1 MPVNSQFPT
10 IGNSTF
16 VPNSNPISVIQNG
29 GLLAARVIDISLVT
43 STNGASIFQ
52 TTGEFA
58 NIGAIKFELLGNS
71 TSKENFPQGP
81 IAYPL
86 DTNVRKV
93 PLINEIVFIMSG
105 PSRNIALEGNSD
117 AIDFYYTNAISVWG
131 RSHLN
136 MLPSNSSTSK
146 NTDTIPKEDVE
157 RGIENNK
164 DSQVVEPKP
173 GNTFEEK
180 ANIRNLFPNEG
191 DVIIEGR
198 FGNSIRFGSTAKQSE
213 ENKNVESPWS
223 TEGKEG
229 NPITIIRNGQSQ
241 VDLPNFNNW
250 FPIYEDIQNDDS
262 SIYMT
267 SGQTI
272 PVVLASNNFA
282 SFGIDAVPIANTTKL
297 LQNVPVLDPS
307 ASLVELDD
315 TENTYDVINQ
325 EPDLSTEAE
334 NDKKVIEKLKLQLES
349 INQVNQTEESSQ
361 TRSNVVKEELKER
374 DEFDVDEIF
383 EETETRTEN
392 RTETRTGNRT
402 ETRTGNRTGNRGRSG
417 GGGSAGVPGGEG
429 DFTYPRNRNPLD
441 NIDRQ

>member
-10 IGNSTF
+10 IGNSAF
-16 VPNSNPISVIQNG
+16 IPNSNPISVIQNG

-52 TTGEFA
+52 TTGEYA

-146 NTDTIPKEDVE
+146 NTDTVPKEDVE

-241 VDLPNFNNW
+241 VDLPFSNW

-267 SGQTI
+267 SGQLI
-272 PVVLASNNFA
+272 PVTLASTNFA
-282 SFGIDAVPIANTTKL
+282 SFGVDAIPISNTTKL
-297 LQNVPVLDPS
+297 LQDVPVLDPNS
-307 ASLVELDD
+307 SLIELDD
-315 TENTYDVINQ
+315 KDNTYDTINQ
-325 EPDLSTEAE
+325 EPDTSNEEELNQKIRERVQKQIESIK
-334 NDKKVIEKLKLQLES
+334 DLEKL
-349 INQVNQTEESSQ
+349 EESSQ
-361 TRSNVVKEELKER
+361 TRSNIVRQEQQIN
-374 DEFDVDEIF
+374 DEFTVIKNGEEI
-383 EETETRTEN
+383 
-392 RTETRTGNRT
+392 
-402 ETRTGNRTGNRGRSG
+402 
-417 GGGSAGVPGGEG
+417 
-429 DFTYPRNRNPLD
+429 D
-441 NIDRQ
+441 I

>member
-10 IGNSTF
+10 IGNSAF

-52 TTGEFA
+52 TTGEYA

-146 NTDTIPKEDVE
+146 NTNTVSKEDVE

-191 DVIIEGR
+191 
-198 FGNSIRFGSTAKQSE
+198 T
-213 ENKNVESPWS
+213 
-223 TEGKEG
+223 
-229 NPITIIRNGQSQ
+229 
-241 VDLPNFNNW
+241 L
-250 FPIYEDIQNDDS
+250 
-262 SIYMT
+262 
-267 SGQTI
+267 
-272 PVVLASNNFA
+272 
-282 SFGIDAVPIANTTKL
+282 
-297 LQNVPVLDPS
+297 
-307 ASLVELDD
+307 
-315 TENTYDVINQ
+315 
-325 EPDLSTEAE
+325 
-334 NDKKVIEKLKLQLES
+334 
-349 INQVNQTEESSQ
+349 
-361 TRSNVVKEELKER
+361 
-374 DEFDVDEIF
+374 
-383 EETETRTEN
+383 
-392 RTETRTGNRT
+392 
-402 ETRTGNRTGNRGRSG
+402 
-417 GGGSAGVPGGEG
+417 
-429 DFTYPRNRNPLD
+429 
-441 NIDRQ
+441 

>member
-10 IGNSTF
+10 IGNSAF

-146 NTDTIPKEDVE
+146 NTDTVPKEDVE

-223 TEGKEG
+223 TEGREG

-241 VDLPNFNNW
+241 VDLPFSNW

-267 SGQTI
+267 SGQLI
-272 PVVLASNNFA
+272 PVTLASTNFA
-282 SFGIDAVPIANTTKL
+282 SFGVDAIPISNTTKL
-297 LQNVPVLDPS
+297 LQDVPVLDPNS
-307 ASLVELDD
+307 SLIELDD
-315 TENTYDVINQ
+315 KDNTYDTINQ
-325 EPDLSTEAE
+325 EPDTSNEEELNQKIRERVQKQIESIKEL
-334 NDKKVIEKLKLQLES
+334 EKL
-349 INQVNQTEESSQ
+349 EESSQ
-361 TRSNVVKEELKER
+361 TRSNIVRQEQQIN
-374 DEFDVDEIF
+374 DEFTVIKNGEEVDI
-383 EETETRTEN
+383 
-392 RTETRTGNRT
+392 
-402 ETRTGNRTGNRGRSG
+402 
-417 GGGSAGVPGGEG
+417 
-429 DFTYPRNRNPLD
+429 
-441 NIDRQ
+441 

>member
-10 IGNSTF
+10 IGNSAF

-52 TTGEFA
+52 TTGEYA

-71 TSKENFPQGP
+71 STKENFPQGP
-81 IAYPL
+81 VAYPL
-86 DTNVRKV
+86 DNNVRKV

-173 GNTFEEK
+173 GNTFKEK
-180 ANIRNLFPNEG
+180 SNIRNLFPNEG

-223 TEGKEG
+223 TEGREG

-241 VDLPNFNNW
+241 VDLPFSNW

-267 SGQTI
+267 SGQLI
-272 PVVLASNNFA
+272 PVTLASTNFA
-282 SFGIDAVPIANTTKL
+282 SFGVDAIPIANTTKL
-297 LQNVPVLDPS
+297 LQDVPVLDPNS
-307 ASLVELDD
+307 SLIELDD
-315 TENTYDVINQ
+315 KDNTYDTINQ
-325 EPDLSTEAE
+325 EPDTSNEEELEQKIRERVQKQIESIKEL
-334 NDKKVIEKLKLQLES
+334 EKL
-349 INQVNQTEESSQ
+349 EESSQ
-361 TRSNVVKEELKER
+361 TRSNIVRQEQQIN
-374 DEFDVDEIF
+374 DEFTVIKNGEEI
-383 EETETRTEN
+383 
-392 RTETRTGNRT
+392 
-402 ETRTGNRTGNRGRSG
+402 
-417 GGGSAGVPGGEG
+417 
-429 DFTYPRNRNPLD
+429 D
-441 NIDRQ
+441 I

>member
-1 MPVNSQFPT
+1 MPVNNQFPT
-10 IGNSTF
+10 IGNSAF

-29 GLLAARVIDISLVT
+29 GLLAARVIDISLTT

-52 TTGEFA
+52 TSGEWA

-86 DTNVRKV
+86 DNNIRKV
-93 PLINEIVFIMSG
+93 PLINEIVFITSG
-105 PSRNIALEGNSD
+105 PSRNIALEENSD
-117 AIDFYYTNAISVWG
+117 AIDFYYMNAISVWG

-146 NTDTIPKEDVE
+146 NTDTVPKEDVE
-157 RGIENNK
+157 KGIENSG

-198 FGNSIRFGSTAKQSE
+198 FGNSIRFGSTAKQSK

-223 TEGKEG
+223 TEGQEG

-241 VDLPNFNNW
+241 VDLPLNNW

-272 PVVLASNNFA
+272 PVVLASTNFA
-282 SFGIDAVPIANTTKL
+282 SFGVDAIPVANTTKL
-297 LQNVPVLDPS
+297 FQEVPVLDPS
-307 ASLVELDD
+307 SSLVELDNTGSTFD
-315 TENTYDVINQ
+315 TINQ
-325 EPDLSTEAE
+325 EPDLSTEIE
-334 NDKKVIEKLKLQLES
+334 NIRETIRKFQEQINKIKELEKL
-349 INQVNQTEESSQ
+349 EEVSQ
-361 TRSNVVKEELKER
+361 TRSNVVREKQQINDQFTIIKNGEEV
-374 DEFDVDEIF
+374 DV
-383 EETETRTEN
+383 
-392 RTETRTGNRT
+392 
-402 ETRTGNRTGNRGRSG
+402 
-417 GGGSAGVPGGEG
+417 
-429 DFTYPRNRNPLD
+429 
-441 NIDRQ
+441 

>member
-10 IGNSTF
+10 IGNSAF

-52 TTGEFA
+52 TTGEYA

-157 RGIENNK
+157 KGISNNK

-241 VDLPNFNNW
+241 VDLPFSNW

-267 SGQTI
+267 SGQLI
-272 PVVLASNNFA
+272 PVTLASTNFA
-282 SFGIDAVPIANTTKL
+282 SFGVDAIPISNTTKL
-297 LQNVPVLDPS
+297 LQDVPVLDPNS
-307 ASLVELDD
+307 SLIELDD
-315 TENTYDVINQ
+315 KDNTYDTINQ
-325 EPDLSTEAE
+325 EPDTSNEEELNQKIRERVQKQIESIK
-334 NDKKVIEKLKLQLES
+334 DLEKL
-349 INQVNQTEESSQ
+349 EESSQ
-361 TRSNVVKEELKER
+361 TRSNIVRQEQQIN
-374 DEFDVDEIF
+374 DEFTVIKNGEEI
-383 EETETRTEN
+383 
-392 RTETRTGNRT
+392 
-402 ETRTGNRTGNRGRSG
+402 
-417 GGGSAGVPGGEG
+417 
-429 DFTYPRNRNPLD
+429 D
-441 NIDRQ
+441 I

>member
-10 IGNSTF
+10 IGNSAF

-223 TEGKEG
+223 TEGREG

-241 VDLPNFNNW
+241 VDLPFSNW

-267 SGQTI
+267 SGQLI
-272 PVVLASNNFA
+272 PVTLASTNFA
-282 SFGIDAVPIANTTKL
+282 SFGVDAIPIANTTKL
-297 LQNVPVLDPS
+297 LQDVPVLDPNS
-307 ASLVELDD
+307 SLIELDD
-315 TENTYDVINQ
+315 KDNTYDTINQ
-325 EPDLSTEAE
+325 EPDTSNEEELEQKIKERVQKQIESIKEL
-334 NDKKVIEKLKLQLES
+334 EKL
-349 INQVNQTEESSQ
+349 EESSQ
-361 TRSNVVKEELKER
+361 TRSNIVRQEQQIN
-374 DEFDVDEIF
+374 DEFTVIKNGEEI
-383 EETETRTEN
+383 
-392 RTETRTGNRT
+392 
-402 ETRTGNRTGNRGRSG
+402 
-417 GGGSAGVPGGEG
+417 
-429 DFTYPRNRNPLD
+429 D
-441 NIDRQ
+441 I

>member
-10 IGNSTF
+10 IGNSAF

-52 TTGEFA
+52 TTGEYA

-223 TEGKEG
+223 TEGREG

-241 VDLPNFNNW
+241 VDLPFSNW

-267 SGQTI
+267 SGQLI
-272 PVVLASNNFA
+272 PVTLASTNFA
-282 SFGIDAVPIANTTKL
+282 SFGVDAIPISNTTKL
-297 LQNVPVLDPS
+297 LQDVPVLDPNS
-307 ASLVELDD
+307 SLIELDD
-315 TENTYDVINQ
+315 KDNTYDTINQ
-325 EPDLSTEAE
+325 EPDTSNEEELEQKIRERVQKQIESIKEL
-334 NDKKVIEKLKLQLES
+334 EKL
-349 INQVNQTEESSQ
+349 EESSQ
-361 TRSNVVKEELKER
+361 TRSNIVRQEQQIN
-374 DEFDVDEIF
+374 DEFTVIKNGEEVDI
-383 EETETRTEN
+383 
-392 RTETRTGNRT
+392 
-402 ETRTGNRTGNRGRSG
+402 
-417 GGGSAGVPGGEG
+417 
-429 DFTYPRNRNPLD
+429 
-441 NIDRQ
+441 

>member
-10 IGNSTF
+10 IGNSAF

-52 TTGEFA
+52 TTGEYA

-146 NTDTIPKEDVE
+146 NTNTVSKEDVE

-223 TEGKEG
+223 TEGREG

-241 VDLPNFNNW
+241 VDLPFSNW

-267 SGQTI
+267 SGQLI
-272 PVVLASNNFA
+272 PVTLASTNFA
-282 SFGIDAVPIANTTKL
+282 SFGVDAIPISNTTKL
-297 LQNVPVLDPS
+297 LQDVPVLDPNS
-307 ASLVELDD
+307 SLIELDD
-315 TENTYDVINQ
+315 KDNTYDTINQ
-325 EPDLSTEAE
+325 EPDTSNEEELNQKIRERVQKQIESIKEL
-334 NDKKVIEKLKLQLES
+334 EKL
-349 INQVNQTEESSQ
+349 EESSQ
-361 TRSNVVKEELKER
+361 TRSNIVRQEQQIN
-374 DEFDVDEIF
+374 DEFTVIKNGEEI
-383 EETETRTEN
+383 
-392 RTETRTGNRT
+392 
-402 ETRTGNRTGNRGRSG
+402 
-417 GGGSAGVPGGEG
+417 
-429 DFTYPRNRNPLD
+429 D
-441 NIDRQ
+441 I

>member
-10 IGNSTF
+10 IGNSAF

-52 TTGEFA
+52 TTGEYA

-71 TSKENFPQGP
+71 TTKENFPQGP
-81 IAYPL
+81 VAYPL
-86 DTNVRKV
+86 DNNVRKV

-146 NTDTIPKEDVE
+146 NTDTVPKEDVE

-223 TEGKEG
+223 TEGREG

-241 VDLPNFNNW
+241 VDLPFSNW

-267 SGQTI
+267 SGQLI
-272 PVVLASNNFA
+272 PVTLASTNFA
-282 SFGIDAVPIANTTKL
+282 SFGVDAIPIANTTKL
-297 LQNVPVLDPS
+297 LQDVPVLDPNS
-307 ASLVELDD
+307 SLIELDD
-315 TENTYDVINQ
+315 KDNTYDTINQ
-325 EPDLSTEAE
+325 EPDTSNEEELEQKIRERVQKQIESIKEL
-334 NDKKVIEKLKLQLES
+334 EKL
-349 INQVNQTEESSQ
+349 EESSQ
-361 TRSNVVKEELKER
+361 TRSNIVRQEQQIN
-374 DEFDVDEIF
+374 DEFTVIKNGEEI
-383 EETETRTEN
+383 
-392 RTETRTGNRT
+392 
-402 ETRTGNRTGNRGRSG
+402 
-417 GGGSAGVPGGEG
+417 
-429 DFTYPRNRNPLD
+429 D
-441 NIDRQ
+441 I

>member
-1 MPVNSQFPT
+1 
-10 IGNSTF
+10 
-16 VPNSNPISVIQNG
+16 
-29 GLLAARVIDISLVT
+29 
-43 STNGASIFQ
+43 
-52 TTGEFA
+52 
-58 NIGAIKFELLGNS
+58 
-71 TSKENFPQGP
+71 
-81 IAYPL
+81 
-86 DTNVRKV
+86 
-93 PLINEIVFIMSG
+93 
-105 PSRNIALEGNSD
+105 
-117 AIDFYYTNAISVWG
+117 
-131 RSHLN
+131 

-146 NTDTIPKEDVE
+146 NTDTTPKKDVE
-157 RGIENNK
+157 KGITNNK

-198 FGNSIRFGSTAKQSE
+198 FGNSIRFGSTAKQSK

-315 TENTYDVINQ
+315 TGNAYDTINQ

-334 NDKKVIEKLKLQLES
+334 NDKKVIEKMKLQLES

-374 DEFDVDEIF
+374 DEFDVDEIIIKD
-383 EETETRTEN
+383 TETRK
-392 RTETRTGNRT
+392 
-402 ETRTGNRTGNRGRSG
+402 GNRGRSG
-417 GGGSAGVPGGEG
+417 GGGSAGVPDSEV
-429 DFTYPRNRNPLD
+429 TYPSNRDLN
-441 NIDRQ
+441 DRDTI

>member
-10 IGNSTF
+10 IGNSAF
-16 VPNSNPISVIQNG
+16 SSNNKPTSVLANG
-29 GLLAARVIDISLVT
+29 GLLAARVIDISLTT

-52 TTGEFA
+52 TSGEWA

-71 TSKENFPQGP
+71 STKENFPQGP

-86 DTNVRKV
+86 DNNIRKV
-93 PLINEIVFIMSG
+93 PLINEIVFITSG
-105 PSRNIALEGNSD
+105 PSRNIALEENSD

-146 NTDTIPKEDVE
+146 NTDTVPKEDVE
-157 RGIENNK
+157 KGIENSE

-180 ANIRNLFPNEG
+180 SNIRNLFPNEG

-198 FGNSIRFGSTAKQSE
+198 FGNSIRFGSTAKQSK

-223 TEGKEG
+223 TEGQEG

-241 VDLPNFNNW
+241 VDLPLNNW

-315 TENTYDVINQ
+315 VENTYDIINQ
-325 EPDLSTEAE
+325 EPDLSTEAKLNE
-334 NDKKVIEKLKLQLES
+334 KIIEEFNNEIETIKEIKRK
-349 INQVNQTEESSQ
+349 EEESQ
-361 TRSNVVKEELKER
+361 TRSNVVRQEQQINDQFTVIKNGEEV
-374 DEFDVDEIF
+374 DV
-383 EETETRTEN
+383 
-392 RTETRTGNRT
+392 
-402 ETRTGNRTGNRGRSG
+402 
-417 GGGSAGVPGGEG
+417 
-429 DFTYPRNRNPLD
+429 
-441 NIDRQ
+441 

>member
-1 MPVNSQFPT
+1 MPVNNQFPT
-10 IGNSTF
+10 IGNSAF

-29 GLLAARVIDISLVT
+29 GLLAARVIDISLTT

-52 TTGEFA
+52 TSGEWA

-86 DTNVRKV
+86 DNNIRKV
-93 PLINEIVFIMSG
+93 PLINEIVFITSG
-105 PSRNIALEGNSD
+105 PSRNIALEENSD
-117 AIDFYYTNAISVWG
+117 AIDFYYMNAISVWG

-146 NTDTIPKEDVE
+146 NTDTVPKEDVE
-157 RGIENNK
+157 KGIENSE

-198 FGNSIRFGSTAKQSE
+198 FGNSIRFGSTAKQSK

-223 TEGKEG
+223 TEGQEG

-241 VDLPNFNNW
+241 VDLPLNNW

-334 NDKKVIEKLKLQLES
+334 NDKKVIEKFNLELET
-349 INQVNQTEESSQ
+349 IKEIKRKEEESQ
-361 TRSNVVKEELKER
+361 TRSNIVRQEQQINDQFTVIKNGEEV
-374 DEFDVDEIF
+374 DV
-383 EETETRTEN
+383 
-392 RTETRTGNRT
+392 
-402 ETRTGNRTGNRGRSG
+402 
-417 GGGSAGVPGGEG
+417 
-429 DFTYPRNRNPLD
+429 
-441 NIDRQ
+441 

>member
-10 IGNSTF
+10 IGNSAF
-16 VPNSNPISVIQNG
+16 IPNSNPKSVIQNG

-52 TTGEFA
+52 TTGEYA

-81 IAYPL
+81 NAYPL

-157 RGIENNK
+157 KGISNNK

-241 VDLPNFNNW
+241 VDLPFSNW

-267 SGQTI
+267 SGQLI
-272 PVVLASNNFA
+272 PVTLASTNFA
-282 SFGIDAVPIANTTKL
+282 SFGVDAIPIANTTKL
-297 LQNVPVLDPS
+297 LQDVPVLDPNS
-307 ASLVELDD
+307 SLIELDD
-315 TENTYDVINQ
+315 KDNTYDTINQ
-325 EPDLSTEAE
+325 EPDTSNEEELNQKIRERVQKQIESIK
-334 NDKKVIEKLKLQLES
+334 DLEKL
-349 INQVNQTEESSQ
+349 EESSQ
-361 TRSNVVKEELKER
+361 TRSNIVRQEQQIN
-374 DEFDVDEIF
+374 DEFTVIKNGEEI
-383 EETETRTEN
+383 
-392 RTETRTGNRT
+392 
-402 ETRTGNRTGNRGRSG
+402 
-417 GGGSAGVPGGEG
+417 
-429 DFTYPRNRNPLD
+429 D
-441 NIDRQ
+441 I

>member
-10 IGNSTF
+10 IGNSAF

-223 TEGKEG
+223 TEGREG

-241 VDLPNFNNW
+241 VDLPFSNW

-267 SGQTI
+267 SGQLI
-272 PVVLASNNFA
+272 PVTLASTNFA
-282 SFGIDAVPIANTTKL
+282 SFGVDAIPIANTTKL
-297 LQNVPVLDPS
+297 LQDVPVLDPNS
-307 ASLVELDD
+307 SLIELDD
-315 TENTYDVINQ
+315 KDNTYDTINQ
-325 EPDLSTEAE
+325 EPDTSNEEELNQKIRERVQKQIESIKEL
-334 NDKKVIEKLKLQLES
+334 EKL
-349 INQVNQTEESSQ
+349 EESSQ
-361 TRSNVVKEELKER
+361 TRSNIVRQEQQIN
-374 DEFDVDEIF
+374 DEFTVIKNGEEI
-383 EETETRTEN
+383 
-392 RTETRTGNRT
+392 
-402 ETRTGNRTGNRGRSG
+402 
-417 GGGSAGVPGGEG
+417 
-429 DFTYPRNRNPLD
+429 D
-441 NIDRQ
+441 I

>member
-10 IGNSTF
+10 IGNSAF

-52 TTGEFA
+52 TTGEYA

-146 NTDTIPKEDVE
+146 NTDTVPKEDVE

-223 TEGKEG
+223 TEGREG

-241 VDLPNFNNW
+241 VDLPFSNW

-267 SGQTI
+267 SGQLI
-272 PVVLASNNFA
+272 PVTLASTNFA
-282 SFGIDAVPIANTTKL
+282 SFGVDAIPIANTTKL
-297 LQNVPVLDPS
+297 LQDVPVLDPNS
-307 ASLVELDD
+307 SLIELDD
-315 TENTYDVINQ
+315 KDNTYDTINQ
-325 EPDLSTEAE
+325 EPDTSNEEELEQKIRERVQKQIESIKEL
-334 NDKKVIEKLKLQLES
+334 EKL
-349 INQVNQTEESSQ
+349 EESSQ
-361 TRSNVVKEELKER
+361 TRSNIVRQEQQIN
-374 DEFDVDEIF
+374 DEFTVIKNGEEVDI
-383 EETETRTEN
+383 
-392 RTETRTGNRT
+392 
-402 ETRTGNRTGNRGRSG
+402 
-417 GGGSAGVPGGEG
+417 
-429 DFTYPRNRNPLD
+429 
-441 NIDRQ
+441 

>member
-10 IGNSTF
+10 IGNSAF

-146 NTDTIPKEDVE
+146 NTDTVPKEDVE

-223 TEGKEG
+223 TEGREG

-241 VDLPNFNNW
+241 VDLPFSNW

-267 SGQTI
+267 SGQLI
-272 PVVLASNNFA
+272 PVTLASTNFA
-282 SFGIDAVPIANTTKL
+282 SFGVDAIPIANTTKL
-297 LQNVPVLDPS
+297 LQDVPVLDPNS
-307 ASLVELDD
+307 SLIELDD
-315 TENTYDVINQ
+315 KDNTYDTINQ
-325 EPDLSTEAE
+325 EPDTSNEEELNQKIRERVQKQIESIKEL
-334 NDKKVIEKLKLQLES
+334 EKL
-349 INQVNQTEESSQ
+349 EESSQ
-361 TRSNVVKEELKER
+361 TRSNIVRQEQQIN
-374 DEFDVDEIF
+374 DEFTVIKNGEEI
-383 EETETRTEN
+383 
-392 RTETRTGNRT
+392 
-402 ETRTGNRTGNRGRSG
+402 
-417 GGGSAGVPGGEG
+417 
-429 DFTYPRNRNPLD
+429 D
-441 NIDRQ
+441 I

>member
-10 IGNSTF
+10 IGNSAFTS
-16 VPNSNPISVIQNG
+16 NSNPISTIQNG
-29 GLLAARVIDISLVT
+29 GLLAARVIDISLIS

-52 TTGEFA
+52 TTGEYA
-58 NIGAIKFELLGNS
+58 NIGAIKFELLNNS
-71 TSKENFPQGP
+71 NTKENFPQGP

-117 AIDFYYTNAISVWG
+117 AIDFYYTNAISIWG

-146 NTDTIPKEDVE
+146 NTDTVPKDDVE

-223 TEGKEG
+223 TEGREG

-241 VDLPNFNNW
+241 VDLPFSNW

-267 SGQTI
+267 SGQLI
-272 PVVLASNNFA
+272 PVTLASTNFA
-282 SFGIDAVPIANTTKL
+282 SFGVDAIPISNTTKL
-297 LQNVPVLDPS
+297 LQDVPVLDPNS
-307 ASLVELDD
+307 SLIELDD
-315 TENTYDVINQ
+315 KDNTYDTINQ
-325 EPDLSTEAE
+325 EPDTSNEEELNQKIRERVQKQIESIKEL
-334 NDKKVIEKLKLQLES
+334 EKL
-349 INQVNQTEESSQ
+349 EESSQ
-361 TRSNVVKEELKER
+361 TRSNIVRQEQQIN
-374 DEFDVDEIF
+374 DEFTVIKNGEEI
-383 EETETRTEN
+383 
-392 RTETRTGNRT
+392 
-402 ETRTGNRTGNRGRSG
+402 
-417 GGGSAGVPGGEG
+417 
-429 DFTYPRNRNPLD
+429 D
-441 NIDRQ
+441 I

>member
-10 IGNSTF
+10 IGNSAF

-223 TEGKEG
+223 TEGREG

-241 VDLPNFNNW
+241 VDLPFSNW

-267 SGQTI
+267 SGQLI
-272 PVVLASNNFA
+272 PVTLASTNFA
-282 SFGIDAVPIANTTKL
+282 SFGVDAIPISNTTKL
-297 LQNVPVLDPS
+297 LQDVPVLDPNS
-307 ASLVELDD
+307 SLIELDD
-315 TENTYDVINQ
+315 KDNTYDTINQ
-325 EPDLSTEAE
+325 EPDTSNEEELEQKIRERVQKQIESIKEL
-334 NDKKVIEKLKLQLES
+334 EKL
-349 INQVNQTEESSQ
+349 EESSQ
-361 TRSNVVKEELKER
+361 TRSNIVRQEQQIN
-374 DEFDVDEIF
+374 DEFTVIKNGEEI
-383 EETETRTEN
+383 
-392 RTETRTGNRT
+392 
-402 ETRTGNRTGNRGRSG
+402 
-417 GGGSAGVPGGEG
+417 
-429 DFTYPRNRNPLD
+429 D
-441 NIDRQ
+441 I